1 MTQPAQSAPAK
12 TVPIPRRGEV
22 WWVTLESPEGT
33 VKTRLCAIISRDV
46 VNEYR
51 HTVVVVP
58 VWSSPTAH
66 PPIRVPVM
74 IVGRPSVAVVDQI
87 RPISKERLKS
97 RLGMLSPMELEAIG
111 DALRQIL
118 EIG

>member
-1 MTQPAQSAPAK
+1 
-12 TVPIPRRGEV
+12 
-22 WWVTLESPEGT
+22 
-33 VKTRLCAIISRDV
+33 
-46 VNEYR
+46 
-51 HTVVVVP
+51 
-58 VWSSPTAH
+58 
-66 PPIRVPVM
+66 M

-87 RPISKERLKS
+87 RPVSKERLKT